1 MRGEEYSRA
10 MSDES
15 IAGRIERLVTEEEE
29 LRRREQGDRS
39 SEEALETD
47 RERLRTVEVELDRC
61 WDLLRQRRALR
72 EAGADPDDAEVRD
85 PDTVE
90 RYLQ

>member
-1 MRGEEYSRA
+1 

-15 IAGRIERLVTEEEE
+15 IAARIERLVAEEHE
-29 LRRREQGDRS
+29 LRSR
-39 SEEALETD
+39 EEADAEKP
-47 RERLRTVEVELDRC
+47 ERLKDDQRRLEALEVELDRC

-72 EAGADPDDAEVRD
+72 DAGRDADEARARDAG
-85 PDTVE
+85 TVE

>member
-1 MRGEEYSRA
+1 

-15 IAGRIERLVTEEEE
+15 IAGHIERLVTEEHE
-29 LRRREQGDRS
+29 LRQREQNDS
-39 SEEALETD
+39 THPDALESD

-72 EAGADPDDAEVRD
+72 SAGGNPDDAQLRD
-85 PDTVE
+85 ADTVE
-90 RYLQ
+90 HYRQ